1 MYQWDD
7 LNQPSQTYE
16 WKSKVIQPEN
26 QINIGVGRV
35 IADYSQFSSTWDAAN
50 TVWNTTVSSWDVN
63 DEVTFKLW
71 VDKTL
76 VQTVQLSS
84 SSMFRLPAGYLSDTF
99 EVGVTG
105 SVRIRSIRLA
115 ETPTDLRNV

>member
-1 MYQWDD
+1 VYQWDD
-7 LNQPSQTYE
+7 LAQPSQTYE
-16 WKSKVIQPEN
+16 WKSKVIQTEN
-26 QINIGVGRV
+26 PINIGVGRV
-35 IADYSQFSSTWDAAN
+35 LADYEQFSTTWDATA
-50 TVWNTTVSSWDVN
+50 TAWDATASTWDVN

-76 VQTVQLSS
+76 VQTVQLNSS
-84 SSMFRLPAGYLSDTF
+84 DMFRLPSGYLSDTF
-99 EVGVTG
+99 EVGVSG